1 MNWKLPF
8 DIPLVVPTMGL
19 PGWFFDTLG
28 IIVFVVHIAFIYT
41 LIGAS
46 TASVLYNITGVFK
59 KSKTD
64 DLLAYKMTNPTTISE
79 NMGALWGVA
88 PLLVI
93 SVLYTGFFYTA
104 ILKVSPHILHIIYG
118 NIFAFLLSYAYKF
131 SWHSLHHHKGFHIA
145 IGLVAVLTFYT
156 LPPVFM
162 SMTNLYLQPET
173 FATVQNIWDMM
184 LTPLTGF
191 RLINFFLT
199 AFSFTGI
206 VMIYLGVKW
215 VKAGGEDAEAGR
227 LAIDQGKKWFMWA
240 APVNIA
246 ILPLVFFAFS
256 PRISEAYIHTPFVF
270 APFAASVVLTILF
283 FFLLKRFG
291 NDEMNLGDATKA
303 LVLMLVA
310 VLLMATARHGIRV
323 VSFEEPLKLQG
334 EATEKYMTDV
344 ITEYKAH
351 KEAMKNAPAVVLDPA
366 VSLADSKGCLACHSV
381 DTALVG
387 PSYKE
392 VAAKGE
398 SAEVL
403 TASLK
408 NGSTGKWGET
418 PMPPQTVT
426 DQEAKTLV
434 EWVLKQK

>member
-28 IIVFVVHIAFIYT
+28 VIVFVVHIAFIYT

-46 TASVLYNITGVFK
+46 TASVLYNIFGVFK
-59 KSKTD
+59 KSKTN

-131 SWHSLHHHKGFHIA
+131 SWHSLHNHKGFHIS
-145 IGLVAVLTFYT
+145 IGLVAILTFYT

-162 SMTNLYLQPET
+162 SMSNLYLQPEL
-173 FATVQNIWDMM
+173 FASVQNIWDIM
-184 LTPLTGF
+184 LTPLTFF

-199 AFSFTGI
+199 AFAFTGI

-215 VKAGGEDAEAGR
+215 VKAGGEEAEVGR

-246 ILPLVFFAFS
+246 ILPLVFFAFT

-270 APFAASVVLTILF
+270 LPFLASAVLLILF
-283 FFLLKRFG
+283 FFLLKRFSHV
-291 NDEMNLGDATKA
+291 EMNASDATKA
-303 LVLMLVA
+303 MVLMVVA
-310 VLLMATARHGIRV
+310 VALMATARHGIRV
-323 VSFEEPLKLQG
+323 VSFEEPLQLQA
-334 EATEKYMTDV
+334 EATEKYMTNV

-351 KEAMKNAPAVVLDPA
+351 KEEMKNAPAVVLDPA

-381 DTALVG
+381 DTKLVG

-398 SAEVL
+398 AADVL
-403 TASLK
+403 IASVK
-408 NGSTGKWGET
+408 KGSTGKWGET
-418 PMPPQTVT
+418 PMPPQTLT
-426 DQEAKTLV
+426 DEEAKTLI

>member
-162 SMTNLYLQPET
+162 SMSNLYLQPET

-323 VSFEEPLKLQG
+323 VSFEEPLKLQA

-392 VAAKGE
+392 IAAKGE
-398 SAEVL
+398 SADVL

-418 PMPPQTVT
+418 PMPPQNVT
-426 DQEAKTLV
+426 DEEAKTLI

>member
-162 SMTNLYLQPET
+162 SMSNLYLQPET

-291 NDEMNLGDATKA
+291 TAEMNMGEATKA
-303 LVLMLVA
+303 LVMMLVA

-323 VSFEEPLKLQG
+323 VSFEEPLKLQA

-344 ITEYKAH
+344 ITEYKAY
-351 KEAMKNAPAVVLDPA
+351 KEEMKNAPAVVLDPA

-418 PMPPQTVT
+418 PMPPQNVT
-426 DQEAKTLV
+426 DEEAATLV

>member
-28 IIVFVVHIAFIYT
+28 VLVFVVHIAFIYT

-46 TASVLYNITGVFK
+46 TASVLYNLTGVFK
-59 KSKTD
+59 KSGTD
-64 DLLAYKMTNPTTISE
+64 DALAYKMTNPTTISE

-104 ILKVSPHILHIIYG
+104 ILKVSPHILHVIYG

-131 SWHSLHHHKGFHIA
+131 SWHTLHHHKGFHIA

-156 LPPVFM
+156 LPPIFM
-162 SMTNLYLQPET
+162 SMSNLYLQPET
-173 FATVQNIWDMM
+173 FATVQNIWDIM

-191 RLINFFLT
+191 RLLNFFLT

-215 VKAGGEDAEAGR
+215 VKNGGDDAAVGR

-270 APFAASVVLTILF
+270 LPFAASAVLLILF
-283 FFLLKRFG
+283 FFLLKRFA
-291 NDEMNLGDATKA
+291 NEEMVASDAAKA
-303 LVLMLVA
+303 LALMILA
-310 VLLMATARHGIRV
+310 VVLMATARHGIRV
-323 VSFEEPLKLQG
+323 VSFEEPLALQA
-334 EATEKYMTDV
+334 EATERYMNDV
-344 ITEYKAH
+344 ITEYKAY
-351 KEAMKNAPAVVLDPA
+351 KEEMKNAPALVLDPA
-366 VSLADSKGCLACHSV
+366 LSLADSKGCLACHSI
-381 DTALVG
+381 DAPLVG

-398 SAEVL
+398 RGDIL
-403 TASLK
+403 IASLK
-408 NGSTGKWGET
+408 NGSTGKWGNT
-418 PMPPQTVT
+418 PMPPQSLT
-426 DQEAKTLV
+426 DEEAKTLI

>member
-88 PLLVI
+88 PLLII

-131 SWHSLHHHKGFHIA
+131 SWHSLHHHKGFHIS

-162 SMTNLYLQPET
+162 SMSNLYLQPET

-303 LVLMLVA
+303 VVLMLVA

-323 VSFEEPLKLQG
+323 VSFEEPLKLQA

-344 ITEYKAH
+344 IAEYKAH
-351 KEAMKNAPAVVLDPA
+351 KEEMKNAPQVVLDPA

-392 VAAKGE
+392 IATKGE
-398 SAEVL
+398 SADVL

-418 PMPPQTVT
+418 PMPPQTLT
-426 DQEAKTLV
+426 DEEAKTLV

>member
-28 IIVFVVHIAFIYT
+28 VIVFVVHIAFIYT

-46 TASVLYNITGVFK
+46 TASVLYNIFGVFK
-59 KSKTD
+59 KSKTN

-131 SWHSLHHHKGFHIA
+131 SWHALHDHKGFHIS

-156 LPPVFM
+156 LPPIFM
-162 SMTNLYLQPET
+162 SMSNLYLQPEL
-173 FATVQNIWDMM
+173 FASVQNIWDIM
-184 LTPLTGF
+184 LTPLTFF
-191 RLINFFLT
+191 RLINFYLT
-199 AFSFTGI
+199 AFAFTGI
-206 VMIYLGVKW
+206 VMIYMGVKW
-215 VKAGGEDAEAGR
+215 VKKGGEDAEAGR

-270 APFAASVVLTILF
+270 LPFAASAVLLILF
-283 FFLLKRFG
+283 FFLLKRFS
-291 NDEMNLGDATKA
+291 NEEMTLSDATKA
-303 LVLMLVA
+303 MILMVVA
-310 VLLMATARHGIRV
+310 VALMATARHGIRV
-323 VSFEEPLKLQG
+323 VSFAEPLALQA

-351 KEAMKNAPAVVLDPA
+351 KEEMKNAPTVVLDPA

-381 DTALVG
+381 DAALVG
-387 PSYKE
+387 PAYKE

-398 SAEVL
+398 SAEIL

-418 PMPPQTVT
+418 PMPPQTLA
-426 DQEAKTLV
+426 DEEAKTLV